1 MITNTIKKSSLN
13 KNTSVKPSTVP
24 LFQGWFKKMIKVAD
38 ESLSCRFTTGIAMDG
53 LDRIVFI
60 REGGQFN
67 LSNFF
72 SGFS

>member
-24 LFQGWFKKMIKVAD
+24 SIQGWFKKMLKVA
-38 ESLSCRFTTGIAMDG
+38 EERLSCRFTTGIAVDG

-60 REGGQFN
+60 GEGRQFN
-67 LSNFF
+67 LCNFF